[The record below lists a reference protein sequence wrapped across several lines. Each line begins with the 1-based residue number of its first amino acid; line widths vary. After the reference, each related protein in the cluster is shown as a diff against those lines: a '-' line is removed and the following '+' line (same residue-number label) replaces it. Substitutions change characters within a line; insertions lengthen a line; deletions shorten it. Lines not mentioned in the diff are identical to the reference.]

1 MAANNKIPEE
11 LEKDVDL
18 QVEKLIGK
26 GGYLGYCHLFWNTKK
41 RILRE
46 QYGIDWKTPA
56 EEHPGII
63 FD

>member
-18 QVEKLIGK
+18 QVEKLIGE